1 MTTTP
6 TTLADVLR
14 QATDTKGQI
23 ADLARRAAG
32 CVSQAE
38 NAPADFDFNE
48 VNAERK
54 AAVERLVYLNT
65 VLARSNAVTTI
76 EWKGRQIIVAE
87 VIRRKAEISGEIKFL
102 EGLTLRN
109 GPAKTA
115 TGEYSDRGQPVYET
129 VNWKSALTEPVRVK
143 QLAALKADCSAL
155 DRALQTSNHG
165 TLVDLED
172 PAP

>member
-6 TTLADVLR
+6 TTIADVLR
-14 QATDTKGQI
+14 QATDTKGKI
-23 ADLARRAAG
+23 ADLTRRATG
-32 CVSQAE
+32 CVAQAE
-38 NAPADFDFNE
+38 GTPADFDFEE

-54 AAVERLVYLNT
+54 AEVERLVYLNT

-76 EWKGRQIIVAE
+76 EWKGKRIIVAE
-87 VIRRKAEISGEIKFL
+87 VIRRKAEIGGEIKFL

-109 GPAKTA
+109 GPTKVP
-115 TGEYSDRGQPVYET
+115 TGEYNAHHQQVMEI
-129 VNWKSALTEPVRVK
+129 VQWKSAITEPLRVK

-172 PAP
+172 PAT